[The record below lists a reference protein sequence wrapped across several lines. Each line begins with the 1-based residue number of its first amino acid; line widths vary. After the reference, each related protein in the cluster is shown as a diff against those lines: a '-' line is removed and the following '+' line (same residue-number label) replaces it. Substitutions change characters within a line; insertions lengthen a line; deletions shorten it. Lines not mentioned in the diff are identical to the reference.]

1 MKELKFDI
9 TRVPVLK
16 LKHFEVQAQMMV
28 DIGVDGYGAT
38 AEGQMNTWVDGVVRL
53 LSNGGYVSV
62 ADLRK
67 AAGLDVIPA
76 DHFTGWD
83 IFATTSIE
91 IKEDKVVFPLIL
103 IKNINGP
110 MAPGVFDWSVLNRVK
125 HEGLELENIEYF
137 TQYIEDLKSFYQF
150 TDEQVKKLLA
160 GDRYWTVEENK

>member
-16 LKHFEVQAQMMV
+16 LKHFEAQAKAMA

-53 LSNGGYVSV
+53 LANDGYVTV

-67 AAGLDVIPA
+67 AAGMDVDVF
-76 DHFTGWD
+76 DHFVGWG
-83 IFATTSIE
+83 IRATTSIE
-91 IKEDKVVFPLIL
+91 IKENRVEFPLIL
-103 IKNINGP
+103 IKSLGWPTDPSYI
-110 MAPGVFDWSVLNRVK
+110 DWSKFDKVK

-137 TQYIEDLKSFYQF
+137 TKYIEDLKDYYKL
-150 TDEQVKKLLA
+150 TDEQVKNLLA
-160 GDRYWTVEENK
+160 GKEWWD

>member
-16 LKHFEVQAQMMV
+16 LKHFEAQAEQLAA
-28 DIGVDGYGAT
+28 IGVDGYGAT

-91 IKEDKVVFPLIL
+91 IKEDRVEFPLIL
-103 IKNINGP
+103 IKTLKGP
-110 MAPGVFDWSVLNRVK
+110 TVPALFDWSVLDKAK

-137 TQYIEDLKSFYQF
+137 TRYIEDLKSYYRF
-150 TDEQVKKLLA
+150 TDEQIKKMLA
-160 GDRYWTVEENK
+160 GERFFDLEW

>member
-16 LKHFEVQAQMMV
+16 SKHFEAQAKMMS
-28 DIGVDGYGAT
+28 DIGVDRYGAT
-38 AEGQMNTWVDGVVRL
+38 AEGQMNTWADGVVRL
-53 LSNGGYVSV
+53 LSNGGYVTV

-67 AAGLDVIPA
+67 AAGLDVEVA
-76 DHFTGWD
+76 DNFVGWD

-91 IKEDKVVFPLIL
+91 IKENYIEFPLIF

-110 MAPGVFDWSVLNRVK
+110 MAPGVFDWSTINKVK

-137 TQYIEDLKSFYQF
+137 SKYIEDLKSFYQF

-160 GDRYWTVEENK
+160 GERYWEA

>member
-16 LKHFEVQAQMMV
+16 LKHFEAQAEAFSSMGM
-28 DIGVDGYGAT
+28 DSFGST
-38 AEGQMNTWVDGVVRL
+38 AEGQMQLWVDGVVRL

-91 IKEDKVVFPLIL
+91 IKEDRVVFPLIL

-110 MAPGVFDWSVLNRVK
+110 MAPGVFDWSSLNKVK
-125 HEGLELENIEYF
+125 HEGLELEDIEYF
-137 TQYIEDLKSFYQF
+137 TQYIEDLKSFYKL
-150 TDEQVKKLLA
+150 TDDQVKKFLA
-160 GDRYWTVEENK
+160 GERYWWA